1 MAQAKSAGKRRA
13 STRKSS
19 TRKRTKSGTTAR
31 GRSARGRAQPR
42 IAFHWPGFRA
52 IARWIAYWLVIAGIW
67 TGVAVGGLVAFYAYD
82 LPDIGRLEGQTR
94 APGVTITAANGL
106 VLASYGEVYADYVA
120 RDDMPDN
127 LINAV
132 VSIEDRRFYDH
143 FGIDIWGIVRA
154 AATNLR
160 AGRLVQGGSTLTQQ
174 IAKNVFLTHERTLRR
189 KVQEVLLAVW
199 LEHRFTKDQL
209 LTIYLNRVYLGAGT
223 YGVEAASMRY
233 FGKSVRRIGLA
244 EAAMLAGLPK
254 APSRYAPTRNLTV
267 ARTRASIVLSAM
279 VDAGRLEPAA
289 AAAAKAEPATLV
301 GSYVGSGSA
310 RYFSDWIADQ
320 ITAHVGRPTR
330 DLVVRTTLN
339 PNAQAAAEHAV
350 EALLADAGATK
361 KIGQAALVAMTPDG
375 AVRAM
380 VGGRS
385 YAASQYN
392 RAVQSR
398 RQPGSAFK
406 IAVYAAALES
416 GFHPEDKLIDE
427 PITVDGWQPRNYGG
441 TYRGEITLTS
451 AIAHSS
457 NSIAVQLTEAVG
469 RDTVIETA
477 RRLGINTPLSAKP
490 SLALGA
496 GEVSLLDLTGA
507 YAVIPN
513 EGQGV
518 IPYGIEEIR
527 GRDGHV
533 LYRRA
538 GSGPGR
544 ALSKQTAHAL
554 AGMLEAVVRDGTGKR
569 AALSIP
575 TAGKTGTSQDFRD
588 AWFIGYRAG
597 LVAGVWLG
605 NDDARPMKEVTGGGL
620 PAHLWRDFM
629 SRYPP

>member
-1 MAQAKSAGKRRA
+1 MCG
-13 STRKSS
+13 
-19 TRKRTKSGTTAR
+19 
-31 GRSARGRAQPR
+31 
-42 IAFHWPGFRA
+42 WL
-52 IARWIAYWLVIAGIW
+52 AYWLAIGVIW
-67 TGVAVGGLVAFYAYD
+67 TSVAVGVVVAFYAYD
-82 LPDIGRLEGQTR
+82 LPDIDRLEGQAR
-94 APGVTITAANGL
+94 APGITITAANGL
-106 VLASYGEVYADYVA
+106 VLASYGEVYADYVTRA
-120 RDDMPDN
+120 DLPDH
-127 LINAV
+127 LIDAV
-132 VSIEDRRFYDH
+132 VAIEDRRFYDH
-143 FGIDIWGIVRA
+143 FGVDVWGIFRA
-154 AATNLR
+154 AITNLR

-174 IAKNVFLTHERTLRR
+174 IAKNVFLTHDRTLRR
-189 KVQEVLLAVW
+189 KVREVLLAVW

-254 APSRYAPTRNLTV
+254 APSRYAPTRDLAT
-267 ARTRASIVLSAM
+267 ARKRASIVLSAM
-279 VDAGRLEPAA
+279 VDADLLEPAA
-289 AAAAKAEPATLV
+289 AAAAKAAPATLV

-310 RYFSDWIADQ
+310 RYFADWIADRM
-320 ITAHVGRPTR
+320 TGYVGRPNR
-330 DLVVRTTLN
+330 DLIVRTTLN

-385 YAASQYN
+385 FTASQYN
-392 RAVQSR
+392 RAVQAR

-406 IAVYAAALES
+406 IAVYAAAIES
-416 GFHPEDKLIDE
+416 GFQPNDTLMDE
-427 PITVDGWQPRNYGG
+427 PITIDGWQPRNYGG
-441 TYRGEITLTS
+441 TYRGEITLTT

-457 NSIAVQLTEAVG
+457 NSVAVQLSEAVG

-496 GEVSLLDLTGA
+496 GEVTLLDLTGA
-507 YAVIPN
+507 YAVVPN
-513 EGQGV
+513 DGRGV

-527 GRDGHV
+527 GRDGEV

-544 ALSKQTAHAL
+544 ALSKQTAQAL
-554 AGMLEAVVRDGTGKR
+554 AGMLETVVRDGTGKR
-569 AALSIP
+569 AALSVP
-575 TAGKTGTSQDFRD
+575 AAGKTGTSQDFRD
-588 AWFIGYRAG
+588 AWFVGYRPG

-605 NDDARPMKEVTGGGL
+605 NDDASPMKEVTGGGL